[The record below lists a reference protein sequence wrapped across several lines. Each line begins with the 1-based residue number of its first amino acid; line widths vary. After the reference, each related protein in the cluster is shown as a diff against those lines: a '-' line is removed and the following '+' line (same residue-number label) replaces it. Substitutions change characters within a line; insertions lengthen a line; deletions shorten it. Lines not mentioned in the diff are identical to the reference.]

1 MRHCKRGSPGS
12 RARLRLLMRRRR
24 MPKGT
29 SRRPHRG
36 ALPDLS
42 LTLEELETALD
53 CLVSRLNVAVAAI
66 DKLAGA
72 ADDAFEAVR
81 LLIEDETFRRL
92 EPHVAD
98 NLRRSTARSAGRERT
113 ALAARID
120 ERVTIVQSE
129 LENQQR
135 DQNACLQQLRLYVMH
150 ADDLLRRAAR
160 SSLIPDH
167 VPIYGGEFGEPESK
181 HRRACTLD
189 HRRSEPCLAQH
200 TPTLRSITATWT

>member
-1 MRHCKRGSPGS
+1 
-12 RARLRLLMRRRR
+12 

-66 DKLAGA
+66 HKLAGA

-98 NLRRSTARSAGRERT
+98 NLRRFAARSAGRERT

-129 LENQQR
+129 IENQT
-135 DQNACLQQLRLYVMH
+135 
-150 ADDLLRRAAR
+150 AR
-160 SSLIPDH
+160 SEC
-167 VPIYGGEFGEPESK
+167 VPSTAATLCDA
-181 HRRACTLD
+181 RR
-189 HRRSEPCLAQH
+189 
-200 TPTLRSITATWT
+200 